1 MAYSPLITF
10 VTAPSPAHDYTAL
23 ISIGTVIATQAV
35 ALFIFWRT
43 GRQAKSN
50 DRDKRAKDAKK
61 DVLLEVAPL
70 IQQIYV
76 SLAELTE
83 PTARVDQ
90 WTKRLTEANG
100 AIAKLTAVADDETL
114 TAARAA
120 MTAMGV
126 AMVRLMSKRIELA
139 SDPDAYKKLVAHWHE
154 QTAPIPDLLATFSG
168 KARREIDLELDQKRF
183 ADGLKKSRDD
193 MHREIEAL
201 IETVEKR
208 QPGRGQNL
216 PSEQPNQLINLPS
229 PEPQSTETTQQAE
242 PVSGQT
248 VAPAASELVQLR
260 QRSLFWEY
268 KFLNMFLV
276 YRTQWMLDW
285 LLDQQARGQQTSLA
299 SFDAELAGQHVAMD
313 ERVAVLQALEAHL
326 LVTRENDLLRV
337 TDKGLDYARWRGP
350 LTQPTATT

>member
-23 ISIGTVIATQAV
+23 ISIGTVILTQAV
-35 ALFIFWRT
+35 ALSIFLLT
-43 GRQAKSN
+43 GKQAKRN
-50 DRDKRAKDAKK
+50 DREKRAKDAKK

-114 TAARAA
+114 AAARAV

-126 AMVRLMSKRIELA
+126 VMVRLMSKRIELA
-139 SDPDAYKKLVAHWHE
+139 SDPDAYKKLVACWHE
-154 QTAPIPDLLATFSG
+154 QTAPIPDLLADFSD
-168 KARREIDLELDQKRF
+168 KARREIDLGLDQKRF

-208 QPGRGQNL
+208 QPGRAQNL
-216 PSEQPNQLINLPS
+216 PSGQPNQLINLPS
-229 PEPQSTETTQQAE
+229 PQSQSTETTQQPE
-242 PVSGQT
+242 PSGQPA
-248 VAPAASELVQLR
+248 APAVSELVQLR

-276 YRTQWMLDW
+276 YRTQWMLGW
-285 LLDQQARGQQTSLA
+285 LIDQQAKGQQTPLA
-299 SFDAELAGQHVAMD
+299 AFDAELAGQHVAMD
-313 ERVAVLQALEAHL
+313 ERVAVLQALETHL
-326 LVTRENDLLRV
+326 LVARENDLIRV

-350 LTQPTATT
+350 LPQPAASA

>member
-1 MAYSPLITF
+1 MVYSPLIIF
-10 VTAPSPAHDYTAL
+10 VTAPSPSHDYTAL
-23 ISIGTVIATQAV
+23 ISIGTVILTQAV
-35 ALFIFWRT
+35 ALFIFWLTSRQTRRT
-43 GRQAKSN
+43 
-50 DRDKRAKDAKK
+50 DREKRAKDAKK

-76 SLAELTE
+76 SLAELTD

-90 WTKRLTEANG
+90 WTKRLTDANG

-114 TAARAA
+114 AAARAV

-126 AMVRLMSKRIELA
+126 VMVRMMSKRAELA
-139 SDPDAYKKLVAHWHE
+139 SDMGAYKKLVAYWHE
-154 QTAPIPDLLATFSG
+154 QTAPIPDLLADFSD
-168 KARREIDLELDQKRF
+168 KARREIDLGLDEKRF

-193 MHREIEAL
+193 MHREIQAL

-208 QPGRGQNL
+208 QPSGAQ
-216 PSEQPNQLINLPS
+216 PSSSGQPNQLTNLPS
-229 PEPQSTETTQQAE
+229 AETQSTETAKPPEQA
-242 PVSGQT
+242 SGQSEY
-248 VAPAASELVQLR
+248 PAVSELVQLR

-276 YRTQWMLDW
+276 YRTQWMLGW
-285 LLDQQARGQQTSLA
+285 LIDQQAKGQQTPLA
-299 SFDAELAGQHVAMD
+299 SFDAELAGQRVEMD

-326 LVTRENDLLRV
+326 LVTRDNDLIRV

-350 LTQPTATT
+350 LPQPPASA